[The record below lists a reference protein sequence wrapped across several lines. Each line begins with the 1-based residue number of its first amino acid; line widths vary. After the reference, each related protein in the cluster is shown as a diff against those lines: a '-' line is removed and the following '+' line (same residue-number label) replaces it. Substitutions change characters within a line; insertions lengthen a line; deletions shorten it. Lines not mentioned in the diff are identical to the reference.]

1 MNKIKYML
9 GIVLLLAL
17 TLASCSDKPSADN
30 YSTFTAK
37 MMSDY
42 LNEYPEYS
50 YFTEIV
56 NHAVP
61 ADESSTSGKLMDQ
74 LSAYGH
80 YTLFLPDN
88 NAIQK
93 YLTEERQMTFE
104 ELLSNGALCDTIART
119 HLLPE
124 IYLTSDMPTGV
135 LPTQNMMQ
143 RNIEVLQSND
153 DEGHG
158 IVIVNKTAKIFF
170 SQTHQND
177 TVANGVVHRVD
188 AVVTNQSSGVAALV
202 EYDPYIKIYTE
213 ALKLTELNAMMD
225 SLEDLGYRKMYNEN
239 KNSSWAVRALK
250 TGGRNPENI
259 YYPEHRYYGFTAF
272 MVKDETLE
280 KYNSVL
286 TSHQFNASGSIDENI
301 LALAELASKYYTTS
315 VPYTSTD
322 YANPEHPLYKF
333 MAYHLLDRN
342 VQGYNFLTVREDAG
356 INRDIVNPTD
366 WYTTRLPHSMIKV
379 QHLTVN
385 TSTDKDAG
393 DWLGVGIKGDYYINR
408 NYNKNNNV
416 EGVHV
421 QPTVSVQDNNAANG
435 IYFYIDDILTFDQ
448 KTIDNVFNTRIR
460 MDFSTI
466 FPEIMTNNI
475 RMNGPSIT
483 ASNVGKNYIFPQGYL
498 SGVTLNNEDSRLTYW
513 YPKSGYYSM
522 NGDEMDAQDLFDITF
537 TLPPVPF
544 TGEWQIRLGFAPM
557 TDSES
562 GIRGQVQI
570 YFDDKAQGIPLDFS
584 KTLAGVYGITQSEW
598 DNMPYTGS
606 SKENIR
612 DDDEKRQEDFKILKN
627 NGYYRGPQSVFGSN
641 DGHVPTYYF
650 SNNNHTARKVLCT
663 VNIKAGEAHTLRIKN
678 VSQGL
683 VAKSKEA
690 MLDYLELVPKSIYGI
705 TDGDSAEDDL

>member
-1 MNKIKYML
+1 MNKIKYMS

-42 LNEYPEYS
+42 LKEYPEYS

-88 NAIQK
+88 NAVQK

-153 DEGHG
+153 EEGHG
-158 IVIVNKTAKIFF
+158 IVIVNKNAKIFF

-202 EYDPYIKIYTE
+202 ESDPYIKTYTE
-213 ALKLTELNAMMD
+213 ALKLTELNAIMD
-225 SLEDLGYRKMYNEN
+225 SLEDLEYRKKYNEN
-239 KNSSWAVRALK
+239 KNSSWAMEKLA
-250 TGGRNPENI
+250 TGSRSKEEV

-286 TSHQFNASGSIDENI
+286 TNHQFNASGDIDENI

-356 INRDIVNPTD
+356 IDKDIVNPTD

-379 QHLTVN
+379 EHLTVSKW
-385 TSTDKDAG
+385 TGGGT
-393 DWLGVGIKGDYYINR
+393 LGHYYINR
-408 NYNKNNNV
+408 NYNDKSSI

-421 QPTVSVQDNNAANG
+421 QPTVEVQDNNAANG
-435 IYFYIDDILTFDQ
+435 IYFYVDDILTFDT
-448 KTIDNVFNTRIR
+448 KTIDDVFNTRIR

-475 RMNGPSIT
+475 RMNGNSIT
-483 ASNVGKNYIFPQGYL
+483 GSNGGKNYRFPQGYL
-498 SGVTLNNEDSRLTYW
+498 TGVKLNTDDSRLIYW
-513 YPKSGYYSM
+513 YAKSGYYSM

-557 TDSES
+557 NVVND
-562 GIRGQVQI
+562 GADWRGQVQV
-570 YFDDKAQGIPLDFS
+570 YYDGTAQGIPLDFS
-584 KTLAGVYGITQSEW
+584 KTLAEVYGISASDWSAITYSE
-598 DNMPYTGS
+598 
-606 SKENIR
+606 IR
-612 DDDEKRQEDFKILKN
+612 QDDEKRQEDFKILKN
-627 NGYYRGPQSVFGSN
+627 KGYYRGPHSVFNSSN
-641 DGHVPTYYF
+641 GLISGKYNTF
-650 SNNNHTARKVLCT
+650 SQMRNTARKVLCT
-663 VNIKAGEAHTLRIKN
+663 VNIVAGETHTLRIKN

-683 VAKSKEA
+683 TAKTKEA

>member
-1 MNKIKYML
+1 
-9 GIVLLLAL
+9 
-17 TLASCSDKPSADN
+17 
-30 YSTFTAK
+30 

-42 LNEYPEYS
+42 LKEYPEYS

-88 NAIQK
+88 NAVQK

-153 DEGHG
+153 EEGHG
-158 IVIVNKTAKIFF
+158 IVIVNKNAKIFF

-202 EYDPYIKIYTE
+202 ESDPYIKTYTE
-213 ALKLTELNAMMD
+213 ALKLTELNAIMD
-225 SLEDLGYRKMYNEN
+225 SLEDLEYRKKYNEN
-239 KNSSWAVRALK
+239 KNSSWAMEKLA
-250 TGGRNPENI
+250 TGSRSKEEV

-286 TSHQFNASGSIDENI
+286 TNHQFNASGDIDENI

-356 INRDIVNPTD
+356 IDKDIVNPTD

-379 QHLTVN
+379 EHLTVSKW
-385 TSTDKDAG
+385 TGGGT
-393 DWLGVGIKGDYYINR
+393 LGHYYINR
-408 NYNKNNNV
+408 NYNDKSSI

-421 QPTVSVQDNNAANG
+421 QPTVEVQDNNAANG
-435 IYFYIDDILTFDQ
+435 IYFYVDDILTFDT
-448 KTIDNVFNTRIR
+448 KTIDDVFNTRIR

-483 ASNVGKNYIFPQGYL
+483 GSNVGKNYRFPQGYL
-498 SGVTLNNEDSRLTYW
+498 TGVKLNTDDSRLIYW
-513 YPKSGYYSM
+513 YAKSGYYSM

-557 TDSES
+557 NVVND
-562 GIRGQVQI
+562 GADWRGQVQV
-570 YFDDKAQGIPLDFS
+570 YYDGTAQGIPLDFS
-584 KTLAGVYGITQSEW
+584 KTLAEVYGISASDWSAITYSE
-598 DNMPYTGS
+598 
-606 SKENIR
+606 IR
-612 DDDEKRQEDFKILKN
+612 QDDEKRQEDFKILKN
-627 NGYYRGPQSVFGSN
+627 KGYYRGPHSVFNSSN
-641 DGHVPTYYF
+641 GLISGKYNTF
-650 SNNNHTARKVLCT
+650 SQMRNTARKVLCT
-663 VNIKAGEAHTLRIKN
+663 VNIVAGETHTLRIKN

-683 VAKSKEA
+683 TAKTKEA

>member
-1 MNKIKYML
+1 MNKIKYMS

-42 LNEYPEYS
+42 LKEYPEYS

-88 NAIQK
+88 NAVQK

-104 ELLSNGALCDTIART
+104 ELLSNGALCETIART

-153 DEGHG
+153 EEGHG
-158 IVIVNKTAKIFF
+158 IVIVNKNAKIFF

-188 AVVTNQSSGVAALV
+188 AVVSNQSSGVAALV
-202 EYDPYIKIYTE
+202 ESDPYIKTYTE
-213 ALKLTELNAMMD
+213 ALKLTELNAIMD
-225 SLEDLGYRKMYNEN
+225 SLEDLEYRKKYNEN
-239 KNSSWAVRALK
+239 KNSSWAMEKLA
-250 TGGRNPENI
+250 TGSRSKEEV

-286 TSHQFNASGSIDENI
+286 TNHQFNVSGDIDENI

-356 INRDIVNPTD
+356 IDKDIVNPTD

-379 QHLTVN
+379 EHLTVSKW
-385 TSTDKDAG
+385 TGGGT
-393 DWLGVGIKGDYYINR
+393 LGHYYINR
-408 NYNKNNNV
+408 NYNDKSSI

-421 QPTVSVQDNNAANG
+421 QPTVEVQDNNAANG
-435 IYFYIDDILTFDQ
+435 IYFYVDDILTFDT
-448 KTIDNVFNTRIR
+448 KTIDDVFNTRIR
-460 MDFSTI
+460 MDLSTI
-466 FPEIMTNNI
+466 VPEIMTNNI

-483 ASNVGKNYIFPQGYL
+483 GSNVGKNYRFPQGYL
-498 SGVTLNNEDSRLTYW
+498 TGVKLNTDDSRLIYW
-513 YPKSGYYSM
+513 YAKSGYYSM

-557 TDSES
+557 NVVND
-562 GIRGQVQI
+562 GADWRGQVQVS
-570 YFDDKAQGIPLDFS
+570 YDGTAQGIPLDFS
-584 KTLAGVYGITQSEW
+584 KTLAEVYGISASDWSAITYSE
-598 DNMPYTGS
+598 
-606 SKENIR
+606 IR
-612 DDDEKRQEDFKILKN
+612 QDDEKRQEDFKILKN
-627 NGYYRGPQSVFGSN
+627 KGYYRGPHSVFNSSN
-641 DGHVPTYYF
+641 GLISGKYNTF
-650 SNNNHTARKVLCT
+650 SQMRNTARKVLCT
-663 VNIKAGEAHTLRIKN
+663 VNIVAGETHTLRIKN

-683 VAKSKEA
+683 TAKTKEA

>member
-1 MNKIKYML
+1 MNKIKYMS

-50 YFTEIV
+50 YFTEII

-61 ADESSTSGKLMDQ
+61 AEEGSTSGRLMDQ

-88 NAIQK
+88 NAVQE
-93 YLTEERQMTFE
+93 YLTNERHMTFE

-153 DEGHG
+153 EEGHG
-158 IVIVNKTAKIFF
+158 IVIVNKNAKIFF
-170 SQTHQND
+170 SQNHQND

-213 ALKLTELNAMMD
+213 ALKLTELNAVMD
-225 SLEDLGYRKMYNEN
+225 SLEDQGYRKKYNEN
-239 KNSSWAVRALK
+239 KNSSWAVEALATGSRAK
-250 TGGRNPENI
+250 ENV

-286 TSHQFNASGSIDENI
+286 TNHQFNASGSIDENI

-356 INRDIVNPTD
+356 VNTEIINPTD

-379 QHLTVN
+379 QHLTVS
-385 TSTDKDAG
+385 TSTDKEAG
-393 DWLGVGIKGDYYINR
+393 DWLGAGIKGHYYINR
-408 NYNKNNNV
+408 NYNKNNSV

-435 IYFYIDDILTFDQ
+435 IYFYIDDILTFDT
-448 KTIDNVFNTRIR
+448 KTIDDVFNTRIR

-475 RMNGPSIT
+475 RMNGNSIT
-483 ASNVGKNYIFPQGYL
+483 GSNVGKNYRFPQGYL
-498 SGVTLNNEDSRLTYW
+498 TGVKLNTDDSRLIYW
-513 YPKSGYYSM
+513 YAKSGYYSM

-557 TDSES
+557 NVVND
-562 GIRGQVQI
+562 GADWRGQVQI
-570 YFDDKAQGIPLDFS
+570 YFDDIAQGIPLDFS
-584 KTLAGVYGITQSEW
+584 KTLAEVYGISASDWSAIIYE
-598 DNMPYTGS
+598 D
-606 SKENIR
+606 IR
-612 DDDEKRQEDFKILKN
+612 KDDEKRQEDFKILKN
-627 NGYYRGPQSVFGSN
+627 KGYYRGPHSVFNSSN
-641 DGHVPTYYF
+641 GLISGKYNTF
-650 SNNNHTARKVLCT
+650 SQMRNTARKVLCT
-663 VNIKAGEAHTLRIKN
+663 VNIEAGKTHTLRIKN

-683 VAKSKEA
+683 TAKTKEA